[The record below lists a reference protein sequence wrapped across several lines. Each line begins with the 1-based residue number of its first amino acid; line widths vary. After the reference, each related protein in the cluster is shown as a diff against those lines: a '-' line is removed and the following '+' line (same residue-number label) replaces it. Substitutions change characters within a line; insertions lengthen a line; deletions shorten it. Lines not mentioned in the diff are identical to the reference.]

1 MSKIRQERTA
11 EEIRIILSDLLLR
24 EVGDPRLFDLTI
36 TRVLIDRELQH
47 ANIYVNALGD
57 ESRKRE
63 VMKALAKAGGFFRY
77 ELAQRMSLRTVPEL
91 HFHWDPTLAYVDE
104 VDQILAGLEIPPD
117 EDDASEGTGDVL
129 EQDDDALESADPD
142 TSF

>member
-11 EEIRIILSDLLLR
+11 EDIRLIISDLLYR
-24 EVGDPRLFDLTI
+24 DVSDPRLVDLTV

-57 ESRKRE
+57 ESRKTD
-63 VMKALAKAGGFFRY
+63 VMKALDKAAGFFRY

-91 HFHWDPTLAYVDE
+91 HFHWDPTLAFAQEVDE
-104 VDQILAGLEIPPD
+104 ILSNLDIPP
-117 EDDASEGTGDVL
+117 EEENLAESE
-129 EQDDDALESADPD
+129 EQSPPPQQSNLPS
-142 TSF
+142 

>member
-11 EEIRIILSDLLLR
+11 EEIRIIISELLLR
-24 EVGDPRLFDLTI
+24 DVSDPRLVDLTV

-47 ANIYVNALGD
+47 ANVYINALGD

-63 VMKALAKAGGFFRY
+63 VMKALDRAGGFFRY

-91 HFHWDPTLAYVDE
+91 HFHWDPTLAYIDE
-104 VDQILAGLEIPPD
+104 VDQILAELDIPPD
-117 EDDASEGTGDVL
+117 EDDPSEPTEPL
-129 EQDDDALESADPD
+129 AI
-142 TSF
+142 

>member
-11 EEIRIILSDLLLR
+11 EEIRMILSDLLR
-24 EVGDPRLFDLTI
+24 RDVGDPRLMDLTV

-47 ANIYVNALGD
+47 ANVYVNALGD
-57 ESRKRE
+57 ESRQKD

-91 HFHWDPTLAYVDE
+91 HFHWDPTLAYAEE
-104 VDQILAGLEIPPD
+104 VDQILAGLDILPED
-117 EDDASEGTGDVL
+117 EDSPEN
-129 EQDDDALESADPD
+129 ESPSSP
-142 TSF
+142 TVEPNHPS